1 MSSSGSREP
10 SLTHTTLL
18 LPHSPWEEEGGGG
31 RGEEEGGGRR
41 GEGGGGRRG
50 EGGGGREEGGG
61 RRGEEGGGEVFS
73 HGL

>member
-18 LPHSPWEEEGGGG
+18 LPHSPWEEGGGGG

-41 GEGGGGRRG
+41 
-50 EGGGGREEGGG
+50 EEE
-61 RRGEEGGGEVFS
+61 EEGGGEVFS